1 MILALVV
8 TPGYKASVR
17 VPGGVR
23 FTWTDIGMRC
33 LLLVFLGLFPLAMA
47 LADAS
52 GQSPDPFLQTALED
66 DGVMAASVVLD
77 GETLFRV
84 RGISAAP
91 ASKRAEHIRQAIA
104 SLAKQPALDPHAGE
118 VIAAADRS
126 EIRIAGQSIAT
137 LFPADAAL
145 EQVPLD
151 VLAEASLQRIANA
164 VDRYREER
172 SHTRLL
178 TSTGLLLG
186 ISVLACALLYA
197 VSALFGWF
205 NRLIEKAGMTHIRE
219 IERASHRIIDAAQ
232 LWSWLGALV
241 RGTRT
246 IALVA
251 IVLAWLNAA
260 LGLYPW
266 TRPFASSVFHLILS
280 PLQRMGTGVL
290 ESLPDLIF
298 LVLLTLVV
306 RALLRATKVFFQR
319 VDRGRIRLNNFDRDW
334 AMPTY
339 RIVRILII
347 AFALVVA
354 YPYIPG
360 SDSEAFKGVSIF
372 LGVVFSIGS
381 SSFIANMIAGYS
393 LTYRGAFREG
403 DRVRIGDHMGEVVN
417 VRALSTQLRSP
428 KNEDVNIPNSEV
440 LGSTVVNYSSFSREQ
455 GVILHTDV
463 GIGYDTPWRQVEAL
477 LLLAA
482 ERTGG
487 LEAEPPPFVLQT
499 LMGDF
504 TVIYQL
510 NAHCRDATRM
520 LQTYSELHGHIQD
533 VFNEHGV
540 QIMSPHYERDPEVP
554 KVVPPEDWYPA
565 PVKAP

>member
-1 MILALVV
+1 
-8 TPGYKASVR
+8 
-17 VPGGVR
+17 
-23 FTWTDIGMRC
+23 MRW
-33 LLLVFLGLFPLAMA
+33 LLLLFLGLFPLATV

-52 GQSPDPFLQTALED
+52 GQSPDPLLQTARQD

-77 GETLFRV
+77 GEPLFRV

-91 ASKRAEHIRQAIA
+91 ASSRAEHIRQAIVR
-104 SLAKQPALDPHAGE
+104 LAKQPALDPHAGE

-137 LFPADAAL
+137 LFPVDAAL

-151 VLAEASLQRIANA
+151 VLAEASLERIANA

-186 ISVLACALLYA
+186 ISVLAGLLLYA

-205 NRLIEKAGMTHIRE
+205 NRLIEKAGKTRIRE

-232 LWSWLGALV
+232 LWSWLGAVV
-241 RGTRT
+241 RVTRT

-266 TRPFASSVFHLILS
+266 TRPFASNVFHLILS
-280 PLQRMGTGVL
+280 PLQRMATGAL

-298 LVLLTLVV
+298 LALLILVV
-306 RALLRATKVFFQR
+306 RALLRATKVFFER

-440 LGSTVVNYSSFSREQ
+440 LGSTVVNYSSFAREQ

-477 LLLAA
+477 LLMAA

-487 LEAEPPPFVLQT
+487 LEAEPRPFVLQT

-510 NAHCRDATRM
+510 NAHCRDVTRM

-540 QIMSPHYERDPEVP
+540 QIMSPHYEHDPEVP
-554 KVVPPEDWYPA
+554 KVVPPEGWYPA
-565 PVKAP
+565 PAKAPQ

>member
-1 MILALVV
+1 
-8 TPGYKASVR
+8 
-17 VPGGVR
+17 
-23 FTWTDIGMRC
+23 MRW
-33 LLLVFLGLFPLAMA
+33 LLLLFIGLFPPATA

-52 GQSPDPFLQTALED
+52 GQSLDPFLHATVQD

-91 ASKRAEHIRQAIA
+91 AAERAESIRQAIVR
-104 SLAKQPALDPHAGE
+104 LANQPELDAHAGE

-126 EIRIAGQSIAT
+126 EILIAGQRIAT

-145 EQVPLD
+145 EQITLE
-151 VLAEASLQRIANA
+151 VLVEASMERIANA

-172 SHTRLL
+172 SHRRLL

-186 ISVLACALLYA
+186 ISGLAGLLLYA

-205 NRLIEKAGMTHIRE
+205 NRLIEKAGERHIRE

-232 LWSWLGALV
+232 LWSWLGAMV

-266 TRPFASSVFHLILS
+266 TRPFASNVFHLILS
-280 PLQRMGTGVL
+280 PLQRMGTGAL

-298 LVLLTLVV
+298 LALLILVV
-306 RALLRATKVFFQR
+306 RALLRATKVFFER

-403 DRVRIGDHMGEVVN
+403 DRVRIGDHLGEVVN

-440 LGSTVVNYSSFSREQ
+440 LGSTVVNYSSFAREQ

-477 LLLAA
+477 LLMAA
-482 ERTGG
+482 GRTEG
-487 LEAEPPPFVLQT
+487 LESEPQPFVLQT

-520 LQTYSELHGHIQD
+520 PQTYSELHAHIQD

-554 KVVPPEDWYPA
+554 KVVSPQDWYPA
-565 PVKAP
+565 PARAPEEG